1 MASILGKRSATSAF
15 SQNINHDF
23 GLPQDVFMIILKYLN
38 MDEIM
43 ELSQIGTF
51 KTHSLTKIIIKFFL
65 SIPMEDSEQKTKWHA
80 WLNSIRDKSWKDQS
94 SSTRKM
100 LYHMIFL
107 GTNYKINGNFPNEK
121 LHNLLVGKDCGIPGY
136 TDQNRGHIGEIFP
149 GFSFRQILPQFI
161 DIFKFKNDEVCIDT
175 TLKNFIKKSKDKSK
189 YLTCQKTLQILNRS
203 IWKFMGTLE
212 HYYKS
217 GNSPIPLLN
226 RIVSSIANEIQSLGV
241 KRVQYK
247 IGANTTLIISIMK
260 SAGIDMVNHSKPG
273 IICNDSLCSC
283 NFYNDYTSMEKVLFR
298 IVDNGEIYDFIF
310 FNGREWYS
318 RQLPNNIHDM
328 FIMFLNLGV
337 KVLKKNLKFTDPAVI
352 TEINTQFA
360 NFQSQ

>member
-1 MASILGKRSATSAF
+1 
-15 SQNINHDF
+15 
-23 GLPQDVFMIILKYLN
+23 
-38 MDEIM
+38 
-43 ELSQIGTF
+43 
-51 KTHSLTKIIIKFFL
+51 
-65 SIPMEDSEQKTKWHA
+65 
-80 WLNSIRDKSWKDQS
+80 
-94 SSTRKM
+94 
-100 LYHMIFL
+100 
-107 GTNYKINGNFPNEK
+107 
-121 LHNLLVGKDCGIPGY
+121 
-136 TDQNRGHIGEIFP
+136 
-149 GFSFRQILPQFI
+149 
-161 DIFKFKNDEVCIDT
+161 
-175 TLKNFIKKSKDKSK
+175 
-189 YLTCQKTLQILNRS
+189 
-203 IWKFMGTLE
+203 MGTLE

-337 KVLKKNLKFTDPAVI
+337 KVLKKNLKFTDSMQRTLI
-352 TEINTQFA
+352 FFTQF
-360 NFQSQ
+360 QG